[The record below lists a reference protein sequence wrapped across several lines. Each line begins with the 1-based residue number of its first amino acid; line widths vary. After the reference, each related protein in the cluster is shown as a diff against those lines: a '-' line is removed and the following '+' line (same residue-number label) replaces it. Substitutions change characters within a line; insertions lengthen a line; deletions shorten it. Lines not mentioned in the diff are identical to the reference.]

1 MTEDKK
7 EVTYSTDPADFYY
20 MKVNVPCQAAC
31 PAQTNIPAY
40 IRSLYEDRYDESYE
54 INRLVNVLPGV
65 LGRVCSRP
73 CEDLCRHGEDELG
86 DPVKICHIKRAASDY
101 KEAGHVSTEQLF
113 PPLGKK
119 VCIIGAG
126 PAGLAAA
133 HDLAVVGFDVEI
145 LDAFEKPGGMLLYGI
160 PEFRLPRD
168 ILDAEIGSIMRLGVK
183 LKTGVK
189 VGRDVSLEE
198 LMEKNDAVLIAAGC
212 YIANDLRVEGENLP
226 GVLPGLDFCI
236 DVNKGGTPEVGK
248 RVLVLGAGFTAFDC
262 ARFALRLGAE
272 RVDICLRR
280 TEQDLQVTKD
290 EIEEAK
296 LEGINIRGLMVTQK
310 IVGKDKVEGV
320 EFLRSRPTGTR
331 PDGRQNIEPIEGSE
345 FVIPADT
352 VIVAIGQETEPLQGP
367 GEKDKYGIIKAD
379 LETYKTSES
388 KLYAA
393 GDFVTGPTTVIDA
406 IGRGRAAA
414 ERIAE
419 DVTGRK
425 FREWAVRIE
434 ETEITD
440 REREWDFIPATHMP
454 TVQPIEKRLDPPNR
468 EVETGFEREPAR
480 EESKRCYL
488 CYLHYEIDIDR
499 CIYCRYCIDVA
510 PRDCIKMVSK
520 VETNELGAV
529 TGYVQTEDWKDI
541 NAIVID
547 NERCIRCG
555 ACVRICPVDCIS
567 VTKVEK
573 VERMLQREIP

>member
-1 MTEDKK
+1 MTDEIGK
-7 EVTYSTDPADFYY
+7 VYYSSAPADFYY
-20 MKVNVPCQAAC
+20 MKVNVPCQDAC

-40 IRSLYEDRYDESYE
+40 IRALYEKEYDQSYE
-54 INRLVNVLPGV
+54 LNRLVNVLPGV

-86 DPVKICHIKRAASDY
+86 DPVRICHIKRSASDY
-101 KEAGHVSTEQLF
+101 KESGHIFTEQLF
-113 PPLGKK
+113 APLEKK
-119 VCIIGAG
+119 VCIVGAG

-133 HDLAVVGFDVEI
+133 HDLAVIGFDVE
-145 LDAFEKPGGMLLYGI
+145 LLEAFDQPGGMLLYGI

-168 ILDAEIGSIMRLGVK
+168 ILHIEIGSILRLGVQ
-183 LKTGVK
+183 LKTGVR
-189 VGRDVSLEE
+189 VGRDVTLEE
-198 LMEKNDAVLIAAGC
+198 LLEKNDAVLVAAGC
-212 YIANDLRVEGENLP
+212 YIAKDLGVEGEQLP

-236 DVNKGGTPEVGK
+236 EVNKGGTPEVGK

-272 RVDICLRR
+272 HVDICLRR

-296 LEGINIRGLMVTQK
+296 FEGIHIRGLMVTEK
-310 IVGKDKVEGV
+310 VLGKDKVEGV
-320 EFLRSRPTGTR
+320 RFLRSRPAGAR
-331 PDGRQNIEPIEGSE
+331 PDGRQSIEPIEGSE
-345 FVIPADT
+345 FVVPADT

-367 GEKDKYGIIKAD
+367 GKKDKKGIINAD
-379 LETYKTSES
+379 LETCKTSEP

-406 IGRGRAAA
+406 IARGRTAA

-419 DVTGRK
+419 DLTGKK
-425 FREWAVRIE
+425 FRERAVRIE
-434 ETEITD
+434 EVEITD
-440 REREWDFIPATHMP
+440 REREWDFIPSNSMP
-454 TVQPIEKRLDPPNR
+454 TVQPVEERFNPPNR
-468 EVETGFEREPAR
+468 EVEKGFERERAH

-529 TGYVQTEDWKDI
+529 TGYVQTEDWKDV

-547 NERCIRCG
+547 NTRCIRCG
-555 ACVRICPVDCIS
+555 ACVKVCPVDCIS
-567 VTKVEK
+567 VSKVEK